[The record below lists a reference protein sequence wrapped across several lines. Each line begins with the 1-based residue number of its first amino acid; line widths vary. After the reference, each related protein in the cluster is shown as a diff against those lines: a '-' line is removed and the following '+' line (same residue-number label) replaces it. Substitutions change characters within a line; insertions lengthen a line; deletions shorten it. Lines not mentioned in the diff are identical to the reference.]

1 MSYALA
7 MQDEPI
13 RIVGTDGRVAEASLF
28 LHAVADRSTRPE
40 TIGARLNDGAVAF
53 LPVRREERVEL
64 VHLAWVAYVAVAG
77 RPRDVAARE
86 EVGARRAAV
95 ELDRVGGET
104 LRGELLYE
112 LPAGNARVSDLLN
125 SPGERFLLLLAGS
138 ETLFVNR
145 AAIVRAR
152 A

>member
-28 LHAVADRSTRPE
+28 LHAVADVSSRPE
-40 TIGARLNDGAVAF
+40 TIGARLNDRAVAF
-53 LPVRREERVEL
+53 LPVRRDGRVEL

-77 RPRDVAARE
+77 RPLDVAARE
-86 EVGARRAAV
+86 EVGARRAEVA
-95 ELDRVGGET
+95 LDLVGGAT
-104 LRGELLYE
+104 WRGELLYE

-125 SPGERFLLLLAGS
+125 SPGERFLLLIAGT

>member
-1 MSYALA
+1 VSFALA

-13 RIVGTDGRVAEASLF
+13 RIVGTDGRVAQASLF
-28 LHAVADRSTRPE
+28 LHAVADRSSRPE
-40 TIGARLNDGAVAF
+40 TIGSRLNDLAVSF
-53 LPVRREERVEL
+53 LPVRRDERIEL

-77 RPRDVAARE
+77 RPLDVAARE

-95 ELDRVGGET
+95 ELDLVGGET
-104 LRGELLYE
+104 LKGELLYE
-112 LPAGNARVSDLLN
+112 LPAGNSRVSDLLN
-125 SPGERFLLLLAGS
+125 SAGERFLLLLSES